1 MNKKEITE
9 IKKQFT
15 PERTSIDR
23 ICGCYVDGEKN
34 KRMELA
40 ELFLTLPEE
49 EVFKYCEIFKK
60 TLSGT
65 IGKNLLNM
73 EFPLEQEMPDGRQ
86 HFLMALRSSGLKDD
100 ALLEQF
106 YDQVIENYIYGENY
120 LILLIHAVYDIPGK
134 STSNE
139 EMFDASDEVFDF
151 ILCSICPV
159 NLSKAGLCYN
169 PEKNNIEGR
178 VRDWLI
184 DPPAKGFLFP
194 AFHDRSTDIHSLLY
208 YSKQPEVLQEDLINN
223 VLGCRLPMS
232 AKGQLETFQNVFTET
247 LGEDCD
253 YETILNLHENLH
265 EWMEEAKES
274 PDPVEL
280 TGRDVKVL
288 LEQSGAPD
296 EKIQNFEEEFQEIVG
311 ENQTFLAS
319 NLTAAKKVRI
329 ETPEIVIQVSPERMD
344 LVETKIIDGKKCLVI
359 PVDDYIEVNGINVL
373 TMKKEK
379 KETEKTE
386 E

>member
-1 MNKKEITE
+1 MNKKEISE

-15 PERTSIDR
+15 PEKTSIDR
-23 ICGCYVDGEKN
+23 ICGCYVDAEKN
-34 KRMELA
+34 KKMELS

-65 IGKNLLNM
+65 LGKNLLNM
-73 EFPLEQEMPDGRQ
+73 EFPLEQEMPDGTQ
-86 HFLMALRSSGLKDD
+86 HFLMMLRETKLKDD
-100 ALLEQF
+100 GILEDF
-106 YDQVIENYIYGENY
+106 YDKVIENYIYGENY
-120 LILLIHAVYDIPGK
+120 LILMIHAAYDIPGK
-134 STSNE
+134 STAND
-139 EMFDASDEVFDF
+139 EMFDASDEVYDF

-169 PEKNNIEGR
+169 PLKNHIEDR

-184 DPPAKGFLFP
+184 EPPAKGFLFP
-194 AFHDRSTDIHSLLY
+194 AYNDRSTDIHGLLY
-208 YSKQPEVLQEDLINN
+208 YSKQPEVLQEDFIDN
-223 VLGCRLPMS
+223 VLGCRMPLT
-232 AKGQLETFQNVFTET
+232 AGGQLETFHSILTET

-253 YETILNLHENLH
+253 YETVKNIHENLNGLL
-265 EWMEEAKES
+265 EEAKES

-288 LEQSGAPD
+288 LEQSGASN
-296 EKIQNFEEEFQEIVG
+296 EKIETFDEGFKEIAG

-319 NLTAAKKVRI
+319 NLANTRKFNI
-329 ETPEIVIQVSPERMD
+329 QTPDVVINVNPDRMD
-344 LVETKIIDGKKCLVI
+344 LIETRVIDGRKCLVI
-359 PVDDYIEVNGINVL
+359 PVDDYIEVNGINVR
-373 TMKKEK
+373 TMKSNNSQDS
-379 KETEKTE
+379 E